1 MINEWILGVDP
12 GGTTGVSLKTPTQWI
27 TTQHKAEEFPRVLLN
42 TIFDAK
48 ERHRQELHVVAERFV
63 PSTRHLSNQADAL
76 ELIGFIKYTC
86 QNQEIPFSLQTP
98 AAAKGIAPNP
108 LLKHIGAYAKKTPH
122 GNDAARHTALYISQK
137 YPAEWRTLLEGYKPY
152 GPSKA

>member
-27 TTQHKAEEFPRVLLN
+27 TTQYKAEEFPRFFLNLVCDANGYSCHTLL
-42 TIFDAK
+42 
-48 ERHRQELHVVAERFV
+48 RVVTERFV

-86 QNQEIPFSLQTP
+86 QDQEIPFSLQTP

-108 LLKHIGAYAKKTPH
+108 LLKHIGAYTKKTPH
-122 GNDAARHTALYISQK
+122 GNDAARHTALYISKK
-137 YPAEWRTLLEGYKPY
+137 YPAEWRNMLEGYV
-152 GPSKA
+152 A